1 MSNQKKLTNDQPSRN
16 QIDDNPAILDEM
28 EDENSVMELEFEEG
42 TVADTQP
49 TKSNPLITLS
59 ESELNTRLQRAYDKG
74 RVEML
79 LAVKK
84 DITRYFDDVLTS
96 YIPQCN

>member
-1 MSNQKKLTNDQPSRN
+1 MPNQKQSMNEQSSRN
-16 QIDDNPAILDEM
+16 KINDNSTILDKM
-28 EDENSVMELEFEEG
+28 ADENSVMEFEFEEG

-49 TKSNPLITLS
+49 IKANPSITLS

>member
-1 MSNQKKLTNDQPSRN
+1 MSNQKQLMNDLSSRN
-16 QIDDNPAILDEM
+16 QINDNSTILDEM

-49 TKSNPLITLS
+49 ITADPLITLS
-59 ESELNTRLQRAYDKG
+59 ESELDARLQRAYDKG

>member
-1 MSNQKKLTNDQPSRN
+1 MSNQKQSMNNPSSRN
-16 QIDDNPAILDEM
+16 QINDNSTILDEM
-28 EDENSVMELEFEEG
+28 ADANSVMEFEFEEG

-49 TKSNPLITLS
+49 IKANSSITLS